1 MFNLETLRLR
11 RERIHAAAKDV
22 SGLSAVTVSA
32 TAENHSL
39 LVQSLEQF
47 AVDLTETLRKTL
59 TSYVDCLAATSA
71 TNVQLSEHARDAVES
86 IDVER
91 DCKLC
96 SAIVGRNVT
105 FTLKLDPQ

>member
-1 MFNLETLRLR
+1 LRLR
-11 RERIHAAAKDV
+11 REKIHAAAKDV
-22 SGLSAVTVSA
+22 SGNAVCFASGVPADEQS
-32 TAENHSL
+32 SRR
-39 LVQSLEQF
+39 QSLEEF
-47 AVDLTETLRKTL
+47 AIELTETLRQTL

-96 SAIVGRNVT
+96 FDIAADKRLA
-105 FTLKLDPQ
+105 FTLGLHLQ